1 MDPVDPRTVVAIR
14 YTNYRGETSV
24 RRIVPRTIH
33 FVSTEW
39 HPEPQW
45 VMEAYD
51 LDRGAERSFAIKDI
65 LEWNAAKETTP
76 RTNCCSVPTPA

>member
-1 MDPVDPRTVVAIR
+1 MDAFDSTQVVSVR

-24 RRIVPRTIH
+24 RSIIPLKIH

-45 VMEAYD
+45 VLEVFD
-51 LDRGAERSFAIKDI
+51 IEKGAERSFAIKDI
-65 LEWNAAKETTP
+65 NQWNVVAHRHANE
-76 RTNCCSVPTPA
+76 SLSSAS